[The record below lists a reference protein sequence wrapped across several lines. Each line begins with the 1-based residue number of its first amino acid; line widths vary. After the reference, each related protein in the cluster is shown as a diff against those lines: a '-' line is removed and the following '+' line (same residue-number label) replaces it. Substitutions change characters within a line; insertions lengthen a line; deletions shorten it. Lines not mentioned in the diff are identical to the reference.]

1 MLLDSLEPL
10 VLGHNM
16 LLTCV
21 HHADIW
27 HILVSHF
34 KCLMAWAVQRV
45 VFASQKILLAAQ
57 NSNKFEVVGE
67 REILVGVL

>member
-1 MLLDSLEPL
+1 MLGSLEPL
-10 VLGHNM
+10 VLGRNM

-34 KCLMAWAVQRV
+34 KCLMAWAVQRAV
-45 VFASQKILLAAQ
+45 SAFSVKFLVAAQ
-57 NSNKFEVVGE
+57 KSNKSE
-67 REILVGVL
+67 